1 MELYKH
7 QAETVEFMEQAGGR
21 VYNGSD
27 AGTGKT
33 LSTLTYIKR
42 HPPEPG
48 EYMVVLAP
56 KTIAQL
62 AWGDDIEKIDLGF
75 PYEVC
80 VGSRQ
85 QKIKAINRMR
95 EQGGLLV
102 TNHDAVAIIREN
114 YEGLVGFV
122 VDEGT
127 VFKNRN
133 AKRSKNAKA
142 LAALPSIRMAVVM
155 SGTPTPQTVMDFWH
169 QIELVKPKFLPPYTR
184 LRAEL
189 QTPRSQIT
197 ASAEHVIVWED
208 KPDARLWLSQ
218 ILEPL
223 LIRYSKDQCL
233 DLPEQTKRF
242 MTVPMSRTLRK
253 HYNELKKEAVLVLED
268 GVADAVN
275 AAVMMKKLLQVVS
288 GFIYGDKGVAHNL
301 SPERYDLILELCM
314 ERDSALVAC
323 PLKDQIVRLSE
334 MAERKGLRYG
344 AIDGT
349 VKPEERTRL
358 GRAFQDGEIDYLFC
372 NPKAAG
378 HGLTLTRSQ
387 TVIWASPVFSS
398 EEFIQFN
405 ARIDRISQAQH
416 NEVIMIK
423 AEGTYEEAAYNRL
436 DHKVGN
442 QLDLLELLT

>member
-1 MELYKH
+1 MKLYQH
-7 QAETVEFMEQAGGR
+7 QQETVDFMEEAGGR

-33 LSTLTYIKR
+33 LTTLTYIKK
-42 HPPEPG
+42 HPPKPG
-48 EYMVVLAP
+48 EFMVVLAP

-62 AWGDDIEKIDLGF
+62 AWGDDINKIDLGI
-75 PYEVC
+75 PHEVC

-95 EQGGLLV
+95 EQGGLLI
-102 TNHDAVAIIREN
+102 TNHDAVAILAEN
-114 YEGLVGFV
+114 CDGLVGFV

-127 VFKNRN
+127 VFKNKN
-133 AKRSKNAKA
+133 AKRSKNAKV
-142 LAALPSIRMAVVM
+142 LANLPSIRMAVVM

-169 QIELVKPKFLPPYTR
+169 QIELVSPKFLPPYTR

-197 ASAEHVIVWED
+197 ASGDLVTVWED
-208 KPDARLWLSQ
+208 KPDAQLWLSQ
-218 ILEPL
+218 ILEPIL
-223 LIRYSKDQCL
+223 VRYSKDQCL
-233 DLPEQTKRF
+233 DLPEQTRRF
-242 MTVPMSRTLRK
+242 MTVPMSKTLRK
-253 HYNELKKEAVLVLED
+253 HYNEMKTEAVLVLEE

-275 AAVMMKKLLQVVS
+275 AAVLMRKLLQVVS
-288 GFIYGDKGVAHNL
+288 GFVYDQNGVARNL
-301 SPERYDLILELCM
+301 SPERYDLILELCLA
-314 ERDSALVAC
+314 RDAALVAC
-323 PLKDQIVRLSE
+323 PLRDQIERLSE

-344 AIDGT
+344 VIDGSI
-349 VKPEERTRL
+349 KADERTRL

-387 TVIWASPVFSS
+387 TIIWASPVASS

-405 ARIDRISQAQH
+405 ARIDRISQEQH

-423 AEGTYEEAAYNRL
+423 AEDTYEEAAYNRL
-436 DHKVGN
+436 THKVGN